1 MNPKLYNS
9 KEVHAKYIVIKHLK
23 SKTKEKILKALIEKW
38 LPIEEKEIR
47 MAANI
52 LSETMEARKKWHS
65 IFQVLVS
72 IVNTESYIHSLW
84 E

>member
-1 MNPKLYNS
+1 M
-9 KEVHAKYIVIKHLK
+9 
-23 SKTKEKILKALIEKW
+23 KALIEKW

-72 IVNTESYIHSLW
+72 IVNTESYIQRKYPLGMKGKSRHSQMK
-84 E
+84 EN